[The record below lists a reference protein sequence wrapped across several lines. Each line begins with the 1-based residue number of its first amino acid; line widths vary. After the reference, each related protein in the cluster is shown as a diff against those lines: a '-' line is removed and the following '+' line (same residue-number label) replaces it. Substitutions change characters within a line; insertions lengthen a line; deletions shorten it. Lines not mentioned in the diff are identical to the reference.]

1 MEVSRAR
8 IESDRSRLLTAVF
21 VVLTGFAIL
30 IAAFSLLGPSFF
42 EPLTRT
48 PVVIRLGILA
58 LSIGFIFLVREKDK
72 SLREAEEQLTQ
83 QEILIS
89 SFRGRLQ
96 ALGALLDACNR
107 VATPVSVDG
116 VLDVIA
122 ETAVELADAETA
134 RVDCWEQGADIT
146 VERTRVPL
154 KPRWDRKGASFT
166 LYLPLMGDG
175 KRLGEIEIVLKEGRT
190 DLETIRYEAVTRFA
204 REAGAALEKAR
215 MLARQEATATHL
227 AAELEM
233 RRRET
238 TVSQNK
244 NETTIEPMTEVSE
257 EPVIATP
264 EAATTSTAARRRTGR
279 PRW

>member
-1 MEVSRAR
+1 VEVSRAR

-21 VVLTGFAIL
+21 VVLTGFATL

-48 PVVIRLGILA
+48 PVVIRLSILF
-58 LSIGFIFLVREKDK
+58 LSIGFIALVREKDK

-96 ALGALLDACNR
+96 ALDALLEACNR

-134 RVDCWEQGADIT
+134 RIDVWEAGADIT
-146 VERTRVPL
+146 VERTRIPL
-154 KPRWDRKGASFT
+154 KPRWDKKGHLFT
-166 LYLPLMGDG
+166 LFLPLMSEGR
-175 KRLGEIEIVLKEGRT
+175 RLGEVQIVLKEGRS
-190 DLETIRYEAVTRFA
+190 DLDPVRYEAVTRFA
-204 REAGAALEKAR
+204 REAGAALDKAR

-227 AAELEM
+227 AAELAA
-233 RRRET
+233 RRGET
-238 TVSQNK
+238 ELGSEPEPAV
-244 NETTIEPMTEVSE
+244 EPEPALTTP
-257 EPVIATP
+257 
-264 EAATTSTAARRRTGR
+264 RRRTGR
-279 PRW
+279 PRL